1 MACTASWLAMNYTVS
16 FVAGDSNNNGTGTV
30 ATGSTAALTG
40 TYGETVTLPSSTFT
54 APDGYHFDK
63 WSCNNSVGNKTAGA
77 TFVMSTANI
86 TCTAQWVAN
95 TLDLTWY
102 KEDGTTVVSNT
113 PDCTYGQT
121 FTGLPTPPE
130 KPGYHFKKWNV
141 KQ

>member
-1 MACTASWLAMNYTVS
+1 MPA
-16 FVAGDSNNNGTGTV
+16 
-30 ATGSTAALTG
+30 
-40 TYGETVTLPSSTFT
+40 STFT
-54 APDGYHFDK
+54 APTGYHFDK
-63 WSCNNSVGNKTAGA
+63 WNCNNSIGDKAAAA
-77 TFVMSTANI
+77 TFSMPAANV
-86 TCTAQWVAN
+86 TCTAQYVAN

-130 KPGYHFKKWNV
+130 KPGYHFTKWNV